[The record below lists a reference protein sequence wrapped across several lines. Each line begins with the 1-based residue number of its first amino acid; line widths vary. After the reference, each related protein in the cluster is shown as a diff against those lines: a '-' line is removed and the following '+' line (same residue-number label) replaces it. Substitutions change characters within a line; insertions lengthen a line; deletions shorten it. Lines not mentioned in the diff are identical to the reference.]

1 MATRCTGLYHD
12 VNRVKRIITTENQS
26 MCTALVNI
34 VNGSE
39 KKQRQFF
46 YRKVHS
52 LKWTTRI
59 ITGYCNQHFGNFEQ

>member
-1 MATRCTGLYHD
+1 MATRCTGLNHD

-26 MCTALVNI
+26 MCTAIVNI

-46 YRKVHS
+46 TARCIV
-52 LKWTTRI
+52 
-59 ITGYCNQHFGNFEQ
+59 